1 MQGGAIRVKKLISA
15 TLVIVLL
22 FQCLLVSQ
30 ADSAD
35 RSSRRVNF
43 LFDSLNRQNSYETYL
58 NSHEGKN
65 RPDRE
70 IIVRAAEYK
79 RSTDAKLEIL
89 TNFEGARNNVLK
101 WDDSGLVEW
110 EVEIPE
116 AGLYNMALRYFP
128 IEGKSSG
135 VERELLINGQ
145 RPFYEARNIT
155 FSRVWKDRNEI
166 ARDNQDNDIRPGQV
180 ESPMWREEVFKDTE
194 GLHMEPFSFYLS
206 QGKNTIALRA
216 VREPVVIDYIKIYK
230 HERPAPY
237 EEVYN
242 EYIQKGHKPV
252 YDVGAKIQAERAYRK
267 SDPTLYPIFDRSSP
281 LMEPYSPNKIR
292 LNAIGGNN
300 WNKNGQWISWKFN
313 IPEDGLYKIAIKYK
327 QDIVLDVPV
336 TRSIKIDGRV
346 PFEELERVQF
356 VYDTGW
362 QARVLGKDDKNPYY
376 IYLEQGEHTLT
387 MEVNIGEVSTIIRT
401 IRQCAVDLYQ
411 LYTKIIMITGP
422 EPDTFRDYQLDLR
435 IEGIEDILRNNAAII
450 SAQSEELRKISGSRI
465 SRAARLDTISRQ
477 LISLADDIDT
487 MPQRLN
493 TFKDNLS
500 NLSTWLLTAMEQP
513 LALDYIEFLPENAPA
528 PRARPN
534 IFETLSH
541 IISSFWASFTT
552 DYSNIGNVYDESQG
566 KADVLKVWVLTGR
579 DQADTIKAMIDD
591 DFTQRTGINVNLNI
605 LQNESVLLFSIA
617 SGQGPDVSLNMSR
630 TLPVDYGVR
639 GALVDLKTLPGIE
652 DVVKRFM
659 PTATVPYEFNGS
671 LYALPQQQSF
681 PMLFYRKDILNEV
694 GIGIPETWDDVYNM
708 IAALQERNLQFG
720 GGQAPGRA
728 LGQGQS
734 VDLSGG
740 GFELFNAFLL
750 QLGGSY
756 YSLDARRTELD
767 SPTALDAFRKWTSL
781 YTNYGLP
788 QYYDFYNRFRTGE
801 MPVGIANYT
810 MYNMLSVA
818 APEIKGLWD
827 FAPLPGTMDEKGN
840 INRTIGGAGTSN
852 VILKSS
858 KNIDKAWEFLK
869 WWTSKETQVRY
880 GRELEALMGPAARYD
895 SANFEAVSN
904 LPWPAEDYKK
914 LTRQWQHVR
923 EIPVIPG
930 GYYISRHL
938 ENAWKEVVFN
948 GEIPRDVLNKYVREI
963 NKEIAKKRIEFG
975 LED

>member
-1 MQGGAIRVKKLISA
+1 MKKAISA
-15 TLVIVLL
+15 ILAIVII
-22 FQCLLVSQ
+22 FQCLFVVQ
-30 ADSAD
+30 ADATQK
-35 RSSRRVNF
+35 SRKKVNF
-43 LFDSLNRQNSYETYL
+43 LFDSLSKENSYEAYL
-58 NSHEGKN
+58 KRYEGSAT
-65 RPDRE
+65 PDRE
-70 IIVRAAEYK
+70 IIIYGSDYSK
-79 RSTDAKLEIL
+79 SSDAKLEIL
-89 TNFEGARNNVLK
+89 KNFEGSRRDVLK
-101 WDDSGLVEW
+101 WNDSGFVEW
-110 EVEIPE
+110 EVYIPE
-116 AGLYNMALRYFP
+116 TGLYNMALRYYP
-128 IEGKSSG
+128 IEGKSSAI
-135 VERELLINGQ
+135 EREVLIDGE

-155 FSRVWKDRNEI
+155 FTRVWKDRDEI
-166 ARDNQDNDIRPGQV
+166 RRDNQDNDIRPGQI
-180 ESPMWREEVFKDTE
+180 ESPMWQVEVFKDTE
-194 GLHMEPFSFYLS
+194 GLHMDPFTFYFS
-206 QGKNTIALRA
+206 EGKHTITLNA
-216 VREPVVIDYIKIYK
+216 VREPVVIDYIKIYQ
-230 HERPAPY
+230 HEKPRPY
-237 EEVYN
+237 EEVYK
-242 EYIQKGHKPV
+242 EYQEKGYKPV
-252 YDVGAKIQAERAYRK
+252 YDISRKIQAERAFRK
-267 SDPTLYPIFDRSSP
+267 SDPTLYPLFDRSSP
-281 LMEPYSPNKIR
+281 LMEPYSPKKIR

-300 WNKNGQWISWKFN
+300 WNKSGQWISWTFN
-313 IPEDGLYKIAIKYK
+313 VPEDGLYKIAIKYK

-336 TRSIKIDGRV
+336 TRSIKIDGKV
-346 PFEELERVQF
+346 PFAEIERVQF
-356 VYDTGW
+356 LYDAGW

-376 IYLEQGEHTLT
+376 VYLEQGEHTIK
-387 MEVNIGEVSTIIRT
+387 MEVNIGEVSRIIRT

-422 EPDTFRDYQLDLR
+422 EPDKLRDYQLDLR
-435 IEGIEDILRNNAAII
+435 IEGIEDILRQNAAII
-450 SAQSEELRKISGSRI
+450 SSQSEELRNISGSRI
-465 SRAARLDTISRQ
+465 SRAAMLDTVSRQ
-477 LISLADDIDT
+477 LVSLADDIDS

-493 TFKDNLS
+493 TFKDNLT

-513 LALDYIEFLPENAPA
+513 LTLDYIEFLPENAPA
-528 PRARPN
+528 PRAKPN
-534 IFETLSH
+534 VFETLSH
-541 IISSFWASFTT
+541 LFASFWASFTT
-552 DYSNIGNVYDESQG
+552 DYSNIGNVYDDSQG

-605 LQNESVLLFSIA
+605 LQNENVLLFSTA

-652 DVVKRFM
+652 EVLKRYM
-659 PTATVPYEFNGS
+659 PTATVPYEYNGS

-734 VDLSGG
+734 IDLSGG

-756 YSLDARRTELD
+756 YSPDARRTELD
-767 SPTALDAFRKWTSL
+767 SAIALEAVKKWTSL

-827 FAPLPGTMDEKGN
+827 FAPLPGTVDEKGN
-840 INRTIGGAGTSN
+840 IIRTIGGAGTSN

-904 LPWPAEDYKK
+904 LPWPAQDYKK
-914 LTRQWQHVR
+914 LRQQWQYVR

-948 GEIPRDVLNKYVREI
+948 GEIPRDILNKYVREI
-963 NKEIAKKRIEFG
+963 NKEITKKRIEFG